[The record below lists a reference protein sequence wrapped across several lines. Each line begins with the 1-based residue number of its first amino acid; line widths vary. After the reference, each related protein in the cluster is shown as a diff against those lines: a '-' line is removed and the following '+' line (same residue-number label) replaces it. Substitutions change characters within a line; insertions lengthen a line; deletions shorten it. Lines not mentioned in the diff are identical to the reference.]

1 MLKQFFKLAQL
12 HHTILVFIELCDEFK
27 NFLLLSLLE
36 MVPLTQYFLDESELW
51 DEELVRL
58 LMQVVQVYTLAE
70 LTLINI
76 TALVFIKQVCKR
88 SSLIFREEDSQNAS
102 NTN

>member
-36 MVPLTQYFLDESELW
+36 MVPLTQYFLDESEL
-51 DEELVRL
+51 
-58 LMQVVQVYTLAE
+58 
-70 LTLINI
+70 
-76 TALVFIKQVCKR
+76 
-88 SSLIFREEDSQNAS
+88 
-102 NTN
+102 